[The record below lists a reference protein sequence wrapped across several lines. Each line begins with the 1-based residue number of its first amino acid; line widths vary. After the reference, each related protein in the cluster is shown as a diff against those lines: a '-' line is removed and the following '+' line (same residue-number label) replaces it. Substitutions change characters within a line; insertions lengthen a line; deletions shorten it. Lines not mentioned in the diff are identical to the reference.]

1 MKSIFIMTDIEGVAG
16 VTNFEEQT
24 FPTGRYYDRAQKL
37 LTAEI
42 NAAVEALVQQ
52 GVEDI
57 LIVDGHG
64 PGAVWFEELHPEAK
78 LLHGRPTTHLIIK
91 HNLEKYDAAAII
103 GQHAMAGVAT
113 SNLSHTQSSQSID
126 WYKLNGKPIGEIAQF
141 ALSAGAVGVPMIFL
155 TGEKDACLEAEALI
169 PGITT
174 ACVKEGLGRGA
185 AVSVSAKKAHEIIRT
200 QVTKAVQKHRQTPVE
215 PLVWP
220 GPFVLEK
227 RYYFVNDADA
237 ASVLPDVERVDSQT
251 VRVKADDVRDIIYR

>member
-1 MKSIFIMTDIEGVAG
+1 MKSIYIMTDLEGVAG
-16 VTNFEEQT
+16 VASFDQQT
-24 FPTGRYYDRAQKL
+24 YPTGRYYDQAKKL

-42 NAAVEALVQQ
+42 NAAVEALLEQ

-57 LIVDGHG
+57 LVVDGHG
-64 PGAVWFEELHPEAK
+64 PGAVWFEDLHPEAK
-78 LLHGRPTTHLIIK
+78 LLHGRPTTYLIMTRDMA
-91 HNLEKYDAAAII
+91 KYDACAII

-113 SNLSHTQSSQSID
+113 SNLSHTQSSQTVD
-126 WYKLNGKPIGEIAQF
+126 WYKLNGKFVGEIAQI
-141 ALSAGAVGVPMIFL
+141 ALYAGDLGLPMIFL

-185 AVSVSAKKAHEIIRT
+185 AISVSAKKSHEIIHR
-200 QVTKAVQKHRQTPVE
+200 QVTAAVKKHRATPVE

-227 RYYFVNDADA
+227 RYYSVSDADML
-237 ASVLPDVERVDSQT
+237 SVPRDVTRVDGQT
-251 VRVKADDVRDIIYR
+251 IRIEGPKVRDVLYR